1 MFANITS
8 SIAEIFNAVTT
19 VASAANYGAKALENL
34 AIVAEETSGQYVDNA
49 RSDREIRQIE
59 RLAAYEQAKAKALA
73 KKKQLALEAATD
85 VEVK

>member
-1 MFANITS
+1 MFANLT
-8 SIAEIFNAVTT
+8 AAFAQTFNAITT

-49 RSDREIRQIE
+49 RSDREIKQIE
-59 RLAAYEQAKAKALA
+59 RMAAYEQAKAKALA
-73 KKKQLALEAATD
+73 KRKELALLAPTD

>member
-49 RSDREIRQIE
+49 RSDREIKQIE

-73 KKKQLALEAATD
+73 KKKQLALEATD
-85 VEVK
+85 VEAK

>member
-1 MFANITS
+1 MFANITAS
-8 SIAEIFNAVTT
+8 VAEIFNAVTT

-49 RSDREIRQIE
+49 RSDREIKQIE
-59 RLAAYEQAKAKALA
+59 RLAQYEAAKAKALA
-73 KKKQLALEAATD
+73 KRKQLALEATTD